1 MTISCD
7 GILPPELLQELP
19 PAEGSSREEMR
30 EAGNSMAFTDEELP
44 KIRQRLGTAEA
55 NAQPLA
61 ARFTGALFSGAPLA
75 APRAYP
81 PIEGAD

>member
-1 MTISCD
+1 
-7 GILPPELLQELP
+7 
-19 PAEGSSREEMR
+19 
-30 EAGNSMAFTDEELP
+30 MAFTDEELQ
-44 KIRQRLGTAEA
+44 KIGKRLGTEEA

-81 PIEGAD
+81 PVEGAD